1 MTRILLLAVGLCLVH
16 VPLALAGPPLEP
28 APSAAPAP
36 STGPAPLRRAGQ
48 PVPAEPDAP
57 AAEEPT
63 SPPADVSPAPSSP
76 AAPSGSTAPAGSS
89 AQPGDQL
96 QTFEDEP
103 EEEVEDE
110 DDQGAAGTP
119 RDVATFAESTMD
131 ARRLRFALNAFGDA
145 SLIERIPE
153 EGDEASSFALGTFA
167 MLINAQLGSS
177 LLGTAEVAFDSNSAN
192 QQDIELERL
201 QLRWQ
206 TDSFYVV
213 GGRLHT
219 DIGYWNAAFHHGA
232 WLYLPIRRPRVIRG
246 ETGGGILPIHW
257 VGVEGGVHLPI
268 DPAKVTVSGGVGNGR
283 GNQEG
288 NINLVNDT
296 NDFKAVKLKVEA
308 QGLGLDE
315 LRVGVGGLYDRIA
328 AAPEEVRPALPG
340 EEIDE
345 MIGNAY
351 AAFRGVQVTLIT
363 EAYAIWHRGD
373 DDTFTTTDAFVVA
386 GYRIGRI
393 TPYVQVERMDE
404 HGDPDP
410 FYTPMEGVRTPSS
423 PRDQTEALAGVRVDI
438 SVWSAIKAEYGAL
451 FPDGADG
458 PDHTVMLNWSFGI

>member
-1 MTRILLLAVGLCLVH
+1 MTRILLLAAGFCLVH
-16 VPLALAGPPLEP
+16 VPPATGGPPPVLAPGAGPP
-28 APSAAPAP
+28 SGAAPAP
-36 STGPAPLRRAGQ
+36 PRRAGQ
-48 PVPAEPDAP
+48 PAPAEPEAP
-57 AAEEPT
+57 PAGDEPT
-63 SPPADVSPAPSSP
+63 ASPPADVTP
-76 AAPSGSTAPAGSS
+76 APAGSA
-89 AQPGDQL
+89 AQPDDQL

-103 EEEVEDE
+103 EEEVEEDE
-110 DDQGAAGTP
+110 EDVTVVGTP

-145 SLIERIPE
+145 SLVERIPE
-153 EGDEASSFALGTFA
+153 EGDEASAFALGTFA

-177 LLGTAEVAFDSNSAN
+177 LLGTAEIAFDAN
-192 QQDIELERL
+192 GDNEQDIELERL

-206 TDSFYVV
+206 TDRFHVV

-219 DIGYWNAAFHHGA
+219 DLGYWNAAFHHGA
-232 WLYLPIRRPRVIRG
+232 WLYLPIRRPRVLRG
-246 ETGGGILPIHW
+246 ETSGGILPIHW
-257 VGVEGGVHLPI
+257 VGVEGGVTLPVDTGKLI
-268 DPAKVTVSGGVGNGR
+268 VSGGVGNGR
-283 GNQEG
+283 GNEEG

-296 NDFKAVKLKVEA
+296 NDFKAIKLKIEA
-308 QGLGLDE
+308 QGLGLED
-315 LRVGVGGLYDRIA
+315 LRIGVGGLYDRIA
-328 AAPEEVRPALPG
+328 AEPAEVRPALPDQ
-340 EEIDE
+340 EIDE
-345 MIGNAY
+345 IIGNAY
-351 AAFRGVQVTLIT
+351 AAFRGVQVTLIA

-393 TPYVQVERMDE
+393 TPYIQVERTDE

-410 FYTPMEGVRTPSS
+410 FYTPMEGMRTPSS
-423 PRDQTEALAGVRVDI
+423 PRDQTEALGGVRVDI